1 MFNFFKRKKST
12 VCINLEPTSK
22 ECKFVAE
29 IKELQRQCKQKECEL
44 EQSENSIMEF
54 YHNSIFF
61 NSFER
66 NLGLKFK
73 YNLSSEY
80 NFGILNA
87 SLRSLNKIEFEKFL
101 EELTTIYQYNT
112 NKEKIISELNVLNS
126 QIMAKKNQ
134 LGIK

>member
-12 VCINLEPTSK
+12 VCINLEPTTK
-22 ECKFVAE
+22 DCKLVTE
-29 IKELQRQCKQKECEL
+29 IKELQRQYKQKEYEL
-44 EQSENSIMEF
+44 EQRENSITEI
-54 YHNSIFF
+54 YHNSVFWKFF
-61 NSFER
+61 GHNC
-66 NLGLKFK
+66 LKYLNF
-73 YNLSSEY
+73 EY

-87 SLRSLNKIEFEKFL
+87 SLRSLNKIEFEEFL

-112 NKEKIISELNVLNS
+112 NKEKIISELNVLNL